1 MVKHV
6 FGRIKRLVPAALV
19 SFSWLAFAAGVL
31 VSDPVAKIAL
41 LSLARVLP

>member
-6 FGRIKRLVPAALV
+6 FGRIMKFVPAALV
-19 SFSWLAFAAGVL
+19 LVSWLAFAAGVL
-31 VSDPVAKIAL
+31 VTEPITKIAL